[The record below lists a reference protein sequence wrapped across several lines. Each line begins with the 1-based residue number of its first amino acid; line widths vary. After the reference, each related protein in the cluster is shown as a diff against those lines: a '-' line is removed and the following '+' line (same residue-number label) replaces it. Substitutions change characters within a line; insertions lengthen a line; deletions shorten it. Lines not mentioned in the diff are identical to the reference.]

1 MFGRKPKTPVE
12 QPDDRR
18 RVRRGGTT
26 PAFSYYTSRISE
38 PTADSRPPVRRS
50 QPERLEQQPKAST
63 GTLRAKL
70 AKVPFWIFVAVIMV
84 CAIKVLTLS
93 SDPKV
98 VIVGGAQA
106 ANSYMQPTSIY
117 ATAAQ
122 KLLSSCVMNR
132 SKLTINASAVSGA
145 LQREFPELLDVSVT
159 IPLVSSRPVVFVQ
172 PARPAL
178 VLRSLNGD
186 YALNGEGVV
195 LSRGRSLPSGVQ
207 LAVDQSGLTPR
218 LGEQVLSGGTVSFV
232 QSVAYQF
239 SAAHLSLSTFV
250 LPAGTPYEIDAR
262 LEGKPYAIRFNLE
275 EDVRTQSGAAIATVQ
290 QLGSAVPANYLDVRV
305 PGRVYYK

>member
-1 MFGRKPKTPVE
+1 MFGRKPKTPAE

-18 RVRRGGTT
+18 RVSRGGTT

-38 PTADSRPPVRRS
+38 PTADSRPPIRRS
-50 QPERLEQQPKAST
+50 QPERLEKQPSARKVASKAW
-63 GTLRAKL
+63 L

-93 SDPKV
+93 NDPKV
-98 VIVGGAQA
+98 IIVGGTQA
-106 ANSYMQPTSIY
+106 ANSYMQPASVY
-117 ATAAQ
+117 ANAAQ
-122 KLLSSCVMNR
+122 KLLSSSVVNR
-132 SKLTINASAVSGA
+132 SKLTVNASAVSNA
-145 LQREFPELLDVSVT
+145 LQSEFPELLDVSVT
-159 IPLVSSRPVVFVQ
+159 IPLVSSRPVVYVQ
-172 PARPAL
+172 PERPAL

-186 YALNGEGVV
+186 YALNNEGVV
-195 LSRGRSLPSGVQ
+195 LSRVRSLPSGVQ
-207 LAVDQSGLTPR
+207 LAVDQSGLTPQ
-218 LGEQVLSGGTVSFV
+218 LGKQVLSGDTVSFV

-250 LPAGTPYEIDAR
+250 LPAGAPYEVDAR

-290 QLGSAVPANYLDVRV
+290 QLGSTTPANYLDVRV